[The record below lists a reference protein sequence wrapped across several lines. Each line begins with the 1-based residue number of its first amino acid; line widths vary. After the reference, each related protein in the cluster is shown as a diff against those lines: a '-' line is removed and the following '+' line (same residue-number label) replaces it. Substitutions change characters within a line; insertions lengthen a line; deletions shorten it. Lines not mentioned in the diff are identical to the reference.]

1 MENNKKYLKLLAQKY
16 PTKQAVSSEIINLS
30 AICNLPK
37 GTEHFMSDIHGEY
50 EAFCHILNNCSGVI
64 HEKVDLLFRD
74 TLSNV
79 ERQEICTLIYYPK
92 EKLEMLHKECE
103 LPEEWYRMMLG
114 NLIEVAKLLSS
125 KYTRSKV
132 RKAMPKE
139 FAYIIDELLHVQ
151 KDEDDNQV
159 RYHKVILDT
168 ILNIHNGD
176 EFIIALA
183 NLIKRLAVDHL
194 HIVGDIFDRGPCA
207 DMILDLLME
216 HHSLDIE
223 WGNHDI
229 LWMGAACGN
238 KASIANVI
246 RNNLKYNNTRI
257 LENGYGIS
265 LRNLALF
272 GEKTYKDKEPMDA
285 ALKAIS
291 VILFKLEEQ
300 IICRHPE
307 YEMNERQLLS
317 KINFN
322 DFTIKAAVSDINNK
336 STIITDTDTVS
347 NSPCNSDCNLTELLY
362 KLSDTDLPTIDPD
375 NPLALT
381 EQENAIMD
389 ELQAAF
395 IGSNRLQKHIKFL
408 YEKGSMYKIFNNNLL
423 YHGCV
428 PLDESGN
435 FDGITLDG
443 IVYQGKKYLD
453 YADKMARLAYLDN
466 ENENALDFMW
476 FLWAGHKSPLC
487 GRVIK
492 TFERSM
498 INDEN
503 TWHEPTN
510 PYYRFYHTEKTC
522 NMILHEFGL
531 FSPESH
537 IINGHTPVKTIEGES
552 PIRANG
558 KLLVIDGGFSKA
570 YHETTGIA
578 GYTLIFNS
586 HGMRIKAHHPF
597 ESVYKALRDNKD
609 IDSESE
615 IVYTASPRILVKDTE
630 NGKQI
635 RDEISD
641 LKMLLN
647 SDVVN

>member
-74 TLSNV
+74 ILSNV

-168 ILNIHNGD
+168 ILNIDNGD

-246 RNNLKYNNTRI
+246 RNNLKYDNTRI

-317 KINFN
+317 KINFD

-336 STIITDTDTVS
+336 NTIITDTDTVS
-347 NSPCNSDCNLTELLY
+347 DSPCNSDCNLTELLY

-498 INDEN
+498 INDES

-558 KLLVIDGGFSKA
+558 RLLVIDGGFSKA

-641 LKMLLN
+641 LKMLLG

>member
-74 TLSNV
+74 ILSNV

-159 RYHKVILDT
+159 RYHKFILDT
-168 ILNIHNGD
+168 ILNIDNGD

-246 RNNLKYNNTRI
+246 RNNLKYDNTRI

-498 INDEN
+498 INDES

-558 KLLVIDGGFSKA
+558 RLLVIDGGFSKA

-615 IVYTASPRILVKDTE
+615 IVYTANPRTLVKDTE
-630 NGKQI
+630 KGNKLQ
-635 RDEISD
+635 DAISD
-641 LKMLLN
+641 LKLQLN
-647 SDVVN
+647 P

>member
-1 MENNKKYLKLLAQKY
+1 
-16 PTKQAVSSEIINLS
+16 
-30 AICNLPK
+30 
-37 GTEHFMSDIHGEY
+37 
-50 EAFCHILNNCSGVI
+50 
-64 HEKVDLLFRD
+64 
-74 TLSNV
+74 
-79 ERQEICTLIYYPK
+79 
-92 EKLEMLHKECE
+92 
-103 LPEEWYRMMLG
+103 
-114 NLIEVAKLLSS
+114 
-125 KYTRSKV
+125 
-132 RKAMPKE
+132 
-139 FAYIIDELLHVQ
+139 
-151 KDEDDNQV
+151 
-159 RYHKVILDT
+159 
-168 ILNIHNGD
+168 
-176 EFIIALA
+176 
-183 NLIKRLAVDHL
+183 
-194 HIVGDIFDRGPCA
+194 
-207 DMILDLLME
+207 MILDLLME

-307 YEMNERQLLS
+307 YEMNERLLLS
-317 KINFN
+317 KINLN
-322 DFTIKAAVSDINNK
+322 DFTIKTADSDLNNK
-336 STIITDTDTVS
+336 NTITANTDIKSNYNKNDTDTVS
-347 NSPCNSDCNLTELLY
+347 DSNGNSDCNPTELLY
-362 KLSDTDLPTIDPD
+362 KLSDTDLPTINPD

-428 PLDESGN
+428 PLDEYGN

-443 IVYQGKKYLD
+443 VVYQGKKYLD

-466 ENENALDFMW
+466 VNENALDFMW

-498 INDEN
+498 INNEN

-615 IVYTASPRILVKDTE
+615 IVYTAIPRILVKDTE

-647 SDVVN
+647 SDAVN